1 MSNGARIINISSGMG
16 QLEDMQAGHI
26 AYRLSKVSLNALS
39 VILSKELLSK
49 NIKVN
54 TICPGWVKTD
64 MGGDSATL
72 TVEESTDKIIEFALS
87 RNFPNGKFLRHGIEI
102 PW

>member
-16 QLEDMQAGHI
+16 QLEDMQSGHI

-39 VILSKELLSK
+39 VILSKEFLSK

-72 TVEESTDKIIEFALS
+72 TVEESTDKIIEFALN